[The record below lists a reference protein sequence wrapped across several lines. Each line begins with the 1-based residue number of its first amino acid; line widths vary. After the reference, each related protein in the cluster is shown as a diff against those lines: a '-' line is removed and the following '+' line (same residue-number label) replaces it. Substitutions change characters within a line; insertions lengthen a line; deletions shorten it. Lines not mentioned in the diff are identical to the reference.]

1 METEGMAHA
10 YERKRQFAG
19 QSQIEELGKVLEAY
33 SVFLKDF
40 EIMFDED
47 WDYTE
52 TAIKD
57 GWVGSGTFL
66 NTGMSEYDE
75 GDNWACRGALLSSYR
90 KLKEALGE
98 PLPWDDPLRPGNP
111 L

>member
-1 METEGMAHA
+1 MEQENRTRAQ
-10 YERKRQFAG
+10 K
-19 QSQIEELGKVLEAY
+19 QIEELGKVLEAY

-90 KLKEALGE
+90 KLKAALGE
-98 PLPWDDPLRPGNP
+98 PLPWEDPRRPEN
-111 L
+111 LL